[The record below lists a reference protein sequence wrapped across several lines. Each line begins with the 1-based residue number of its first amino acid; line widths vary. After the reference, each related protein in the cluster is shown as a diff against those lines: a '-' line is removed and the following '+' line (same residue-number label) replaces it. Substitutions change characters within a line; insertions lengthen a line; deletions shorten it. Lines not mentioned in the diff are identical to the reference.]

1 MLINIKMMTEEAYTT
16 LQKNYNEVFELI
28 KNNPLNN
35 NWLENFLGFEL
46 YEIKKYTIE
55 DFQLKDSD
63 DYKNVAF
70 ENGIILYEHLKDL
83 PRYIICNCRFWAWIT
98 FEKAYKQLQYSARMA
113 NASMLKNT
121 LLGNNTRRFL
131 MHSAI
136 AKYYFRVECSIDE
149 TKENKYQLSKFLFD
163 YPELYTCI
171 VHRNFGMINS
181 VNIALIQAIIDAQ
194 KRFQININNDNIQ
207 IIVKDTS
214 RIGSVML
221 IDHMTQ
227 DEIYNILS
235 KKIEKRF
242 SYDLNQGI

>member
-35 NWLENFLGFEL
+35 NWLENFLGFEP

-63 DYKNVAF
+63 DYKNIAF

-113 NASMLKNT
+113 NASMLKNV
-121 LLGNNTRRFL
+121 LLGTNSKRSL
-131 MHSAI
+131 MYSAI
-136 AKYYFRVECSIDE
+136 GKYYFRLECSIDE
-149 TKENKYQLSKFLFD
+149 TRENRYELSKHLFD
-163 YPELYTCI
+163 FSDIYACI
-171 VHRNFGMINS
+171 VDRNFS
-181 VNIALIQAIIDAQ
+181 TLKYVNLALIRAIIDSH
-194 KRFQININNDNIQ
+194 KKFQFKLDRESIR
-207 IIVKDTS
+207 IIAKDTS

-242 SYDLNQGI
+242 SYNLNQRI